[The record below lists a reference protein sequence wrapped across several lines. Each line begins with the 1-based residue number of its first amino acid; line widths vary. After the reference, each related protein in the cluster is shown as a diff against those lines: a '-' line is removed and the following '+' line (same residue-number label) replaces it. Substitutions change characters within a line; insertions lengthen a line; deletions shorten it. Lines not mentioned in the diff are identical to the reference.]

1 MKNIYKLFLISF
13 ALIVASCAE
22 ELDINRDP
30 SSPPN
35 ITPELALASAQA
47 SLMTVTGGDFMNL
60 GGFWAQ
66 YHSQSPSASQYENID
81 QYNVNSTYA
90 DRVWLELYAGCLNDL
105 KYVLDEAGKNGETGT
120 ALVATTMRVYT
131 FQMLTDVFGDVPY
144 TEALLGEANITP
156 ATTPQQEIYTG
167 LLAELNGAL
176 AAYDANPVDSQ
187 LGAQDQIFEGDL
199 DSWVQFANTLKLRMY
214 LRMAYTSQADPAAV
228 SALLAEN
235 NFLTVDAAFSNFGN
249 QLNQR
254 NPFYEVQ
261 IATTGLGDVN
271 NVASNTLHDF
281 YVNNDDPR
289 LTAVYRPTGAGTY
302 PSIPQGSGNE
312 FNDTASAYAR
322 PNIGAQTPVFLIS
335 AAESYFLQAE
345 AAVRYAGGAG
355 AQALY
360 NAGVAASFATYETHF
375 GLAST
380 DPTTFTGA
388 GGAYEYVAGGG
399 VEAEIRQIIVQKW
412 AALAYVNNIESY
424 IETTRTKYPEVVE
437 EGTENYTIGNRIP
450 SRISVFT
457 GTTVPSILFYSED
470 EVVRN
475 PNITQH
481 ANLAVNVWWDQKPE

>member
-13 ALIVASCAE
+13 ALVVSSCAE
-22 ELDINRDP
+22 ELDINKDP
-30 SSPPN
+30 NSPPN

-47 SLMTVTGGDFMNL
+47 SLTTVVGGDFMNL

-66 YHSQSPSASQYENID
+66 YHTQSPSAAQYENID
-81 QYNVNSTYA
+81 QYNINSTYA

-105 KYVLDEAGKNGETGT
+105 KYVIEEGNTRGETGT
-120 ALVATTMRVYT
+120 VMVATAMRAYT

-156 ATTPQQEIYTG
+156 AASSQQDIYTG
-167 LLAELNGAL
+167 LLAELDAAK
-176 AAYDANPVDSQ
+176 AAYEADPVDSN
-187 LGAQDQIFEGDL
+187 LGAQDQIFQGNLDL
-199 DSWVQFANTLKLRMY
+199 WIQFINTLKLKMY
-214 LRMAYTSQADPAAV
+214 LRMAYTSQANPAAV
-228 SALLAEN
+228 NALIAEN
-235 NFLTVDAAFSNFGN
+235 NFLSVDAAFTNFGN

-289 LTAVYRPTGAGTY
+289 LTATFRPTGTGTY

-312 FNDTASAYAR
+312 FNDTAQAYAR
-322 PNIGAQTPVFLIS
+322 PNIGPQTPVFLFS
-335 AAESYFLQAE
+335 EAESYFLQAE
-345 AAVRYAGGAG
+345 AAIRYAGGTG
-355 AQALY
+355 AKALY
-360 NAGVAASFATYETHF
+360 DAGVAASFETYGEYF
-375 GLAST
+375 GLTDTDST
-380 DPTTFTGA
+380 PFTGA

-399 VEAEIRQIIVQKW
+399 VETELRQIIVQKW
-412 AALAYVNNIESY
+412 AALAYVNNIEAY

-437 EGTENYTIGNRIP
+437 EGTEDYTVGNRIP

-475 PNITQH
+475 PNLTQH
-481 ANLAVNVWWDQKPE
+481 ANLTINVWWDQKPE